1 MLGGE
6 ILLTSVI
13 DVIRALSEMIEKE
26 YPNYPVVDYDV
37 DEDFPRPSYFINVEN
52 VHTEWVATDY
62 VQESSDL
69 EITFF
74 AENRYEGF
82 LELLDMKN
90 NLTKLFNEPLQ
101 LADNFYV
108 TLLETTSEVFKAD
121 KVLTFSFT
129 ANIVNKIERN
139 ETGDYMENLYYKRE
153 VHD

>member
-1 MLGGE
+1 M
-6 ILLTSVI
+6 TSVI
-13 DVIRALSEMIEKE
+13 DVIRALSELIEKE

-101 LADNFYV
+101 ITDTFFV
-108 TLLETTSEVFKAD
+108 TLLETQSELFKND

-129 ANIVNKIERN
+129 ANIVNKVERN
-139 ETGDYMENLYYKRE
+139 ETDDYMENLYYKQE
-153 VHD
+153 VHN

>member
-1 MLGGE
+1 M
-6 ILLTSVI
+6 
-13 DVIRALSEMIEKE
+13 
-26 YPNYPVVDYDV
+26 
-37 DEDFPRPSYFINVEN
+37 EN

-62 VQESSDL
+62 IQESSDL

-101 LADNFYV
+101 ITDNFYV
-108 TLLETTSEVFKAD
+108 TLLETTSEIFKQD

-129 ANIVNKIERN
+129 ANIVNKIERD
-139 ETGDYMENLYYKRE
+139 ETDYLMENLYYKEE
-153 VHD
+153 VH

>member
-1 MLGGE
+1 M
-6 ILLTSVI
+6 ISVI
-13 DVIRALSEMIEKE
+13 DVIRALSELIEKE

-37 DEDFPRPSYFINVEN
+37 DEDYPRPSYFINVEN

-62 VQESSDL
+62 IQESSDL

-90 NLTKLFNEPLQ
+90 NLTMLFNEPLQ
-101 LADNFYV
+101 ITDTFFV
-108 TLLETTSEVFKAD
+108 TLLETQSELFKND

-129 ANIVNKIERN
+129 ANIVNKVERN
-139 ETGDYMENLYYKRE
+139 ETDDYMENLYYKEE
-153 VHD
+153 VHN

>member
-13 DVIRALSEMIEKE
+13 DVIRALSELIEKE

-90 NLTKLFNEPLQ
+90 NLTKLLNEPLQ

-108 TLLETTSEVFKAD
+108 TLLETTSEIFKAD

-139 ETGDYMENLYYKRE
+139 ETDDYMENLYYTQE
-153 VHD
+153 VYN

>member
-1 MLGGE
+1 
-6 ILLTSVI
+6 
-13 DVIRALSEMIEKE
+13 MIEKE

-37 DEDFPRPSYFINVEN
+37 DEGYPRPSYFINVEN
-52 VHTEWVATDY
+52 VHTEWVATAY
-62 VQESSDL
+62 IQESSDL

-101 LADNFYV
+101 IADNFYV
-108 TLLETTSEVFKAD
+108 TLLETTSEIFKQD

-129 ANIVNKIERN
+129 ANIVNKIERD
-139 ETGDYMENLYYKRE
+139 ETDYLMENLYYQGE
-153 VHD
+153 VH